1 MNGDSPGLHGATA
14 AEGRGWRDMGGQQK
28 SPEREM
34 CKGPLEKEVMTCSK
48 KEKRLSGL
56 ENRKP
61 GEVLMQ

>member
-1 MNGDSPGLHGATA
+1 
-14 AEGRGWRDMGGQQK
+14 MGGQQK

-34 CKGPLEKEVMTCSK
+34 CKGPLEKEVMTRSK